1 MLDIQIFNVRTPVY
15 DNKNKIGSI
24 SHISLGTYTALTPEE
39 RTALE
44 GCTPHLTDNSL
55 CTFHNAVHNIGEKF
69 CAIHLLHELEKAD
82 HPILKEQIKNQFQKI
97 CPKQPQ
103 NLPQLQKEQKLL
115 QSYIA
120 QTFTPEEQVMMMIR
134 LKNNHDQKKKAN
146 EITPEEDEIFARGI
160 AECVQAIKDMP
171 KERKSP
177 LIRNLCINSTHRH
190 YTKNHSRT

>member
-15 DNKNKIGSI
+15 ENKTQVGSI
-24 SHISLGTYTALTPEE
+24 PHISLGTYTALTPEE

-44 GCTPHLTDNSL
+44 GCTPHLTDNSVSA
-55 CTFHNAVHNIGEKF
+55 FNKAIHNIGKKF
-69 CAIHLLHELEKAD
+69 YAIHLLHELVKVN
-82 HPILKEQIKNQFQKI
+82 HPLVKEQLKNQIQNICQQK
-97 CPKQPQ
+97 PQ
-103 NLPQLQKEQKLL
+103 NLPQLQQEQKLL

-120 QTFTPEEQVMMMIR
+120 KTFTPEEQVMMMIR